1 MHAPRRRS
9 AERKILDSMSHQVIA
24 AAVDKRVGG
33 SIATAAQW
41 NMGDAEN
48 AMTAWAKQ
56 LATRLSS
63 WTSGT
68 APYRRRPRP

>member
-1 MHAPRRRS
+1 
-9 AERKILDSMSHQVIA
+9 MSHQVIA

-68 APYRRRPRP
+68 APSRRRAEAVTRKGKNRGGRSIA